1 MVVLGMVSNSALDR
15 LVGLLFGAW
24 GGEIWY
30 RYIHVG
36 IQRTSRVALQGAG
49 ADPRMN
55 GAGASGWRA
64 EEAGLGGG
72 GGGGDMKVHEVRTQG
87 GM

>member
-1 MVVLGMVSNSALDR
+1 M
-15 LVGLLFGAW
+15 
-24 GGEIWY
+24 
-30 RYIHVG
+30 HVG

-64 EEAGLGGG
+64 EEAGLGGVWWG
-72 GGGGDMKVHEVRTQG
+72 WRHEG
-87 GM
+87 L

>member
-1 MVVLGMVSNSALDR
+1 M
-15 LVGLLFGAW
+15 
-24 GGEIWY
+24 
-30 RYIHVG
+30 HVG
-36 IQRTSRVALQGAG
+36 IQRTSKVALQGAG

-72 GGGGDMKVHEVRTQG
+72 GGDMKVHEVRTQG
-87 GM
+87 DM